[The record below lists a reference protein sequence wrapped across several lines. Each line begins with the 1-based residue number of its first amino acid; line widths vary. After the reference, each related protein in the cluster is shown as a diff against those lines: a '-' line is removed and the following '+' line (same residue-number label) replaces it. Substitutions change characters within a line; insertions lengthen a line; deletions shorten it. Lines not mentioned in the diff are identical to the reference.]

1 MEHILIPI
9 LGQRKSRYWDMALGM
24 LPGMGSME
32 VLSKNVKAL
41 LDQREWS
48 ILQAVAEAKQRNLA
62 VSNGTLGRIVKG
74 ETATKVNY
82 LDDLAKLLG
91 VEVWHLFIA
100 DLNPTNPPVLA
111 QITAGQKSF
120 YENLAKT
127 REAIDGLLQTEG
139 NTRPGGL

>member
-1 MEHILIPI
+1 MEL
-9 LGQRKSRYWDMALGM
+9 
-24 LPGMGSME
+24 
-32 VLSKNVKAL
+32 LSKNVKAL
-41 LDQREWS
+41 LDQRGWS
-48 ILQAVAEAKQRNLA
+48 ILQAVDEAKKRNLA
-62 VSNGTLGRIVKG
+62 VSNGTLGRIAKG

-91 VEVWHLFIA
+91 VEVWQLFIA

-111 QITAGQKSF
+111 QVTSSQRSF

-139 NTRPGGL
+139 NTRPGSL